1 MSGMAGKEVK
11 NDLLEN
17 HGRKVA
23 LSYIQRLSEAV
34 GSVVQA
40 KEEAWSYAP
49 PKEDSQIATVGI
61 GLDGTC
67 MLRVRPLVD
76 KSCCNQGSTGNP
88 Y

>member
-1 MSGMAGKEVK
+1 MSSMAGKEVK

-49 PKEDSQIATVGI
+49 PQGEHLI
-61 GLDGTC
+61 
-67 MLRVRPLVD
+67 RVKP
-76 KSCCNQGSTGNP
+76 
-88 Y
+88 

>member
-49 PKEDSQIATVGI
+49 PKEATVYTQVECKLEKG
-61 GLDGTC
+61 
-67 MLRVRPLVD
+67 
-76 KSCCNQGSTGNP
+76 KNH
-88 Y
+88 

>member
-40 KEEAWSYAP
+40 KEEAWSYTEHGH
-49 PKEDSQIATVGI
+49 K
-61 GLDGTC
+61 
-67 MLRVRPLVD
+67 LRILKIRDNIVKIEKVVKRLRND
-76 KSCCNQGSTGNP
+76 
-88 Y
+88 